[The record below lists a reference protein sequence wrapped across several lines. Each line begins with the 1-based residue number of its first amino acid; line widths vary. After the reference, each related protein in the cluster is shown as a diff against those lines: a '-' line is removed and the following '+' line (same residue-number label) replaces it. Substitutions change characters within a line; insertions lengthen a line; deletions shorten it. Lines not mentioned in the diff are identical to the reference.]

1 MDARAQRT
9 LLRVGTLL
17 GAIVICTLI
26 VVFVPNLDP
35 RFMEAVYGLGI
46 TAALGLDQ
54 WIKNTGENAPPTV
67 GAVNEALKPALA
79 PVASITA
86 TPTGPV
92 TFTMPAP
99 SRTVAP
105 PSESR
110 SA

>member
-1 MDARAQRT
+1 MDARSQRT
-9 LLRVGTLL
+9 LLRVVTLL

-35 RFMEAVYGLGI
+35 KFMEAVYGLGI

-54 WIKNTGENAPPTV
+54 WIKNSGENAPPTV
-67 GAVNEALKPALA
+67 AAVNAALA
-79 PVASITA
+79 PVA
-86 TPTGPV
+86 
-92 TFTMPAP
+92 TFTGNTAGVTYSATTAAP
-99 SRTVAP
+99 PRTVAP